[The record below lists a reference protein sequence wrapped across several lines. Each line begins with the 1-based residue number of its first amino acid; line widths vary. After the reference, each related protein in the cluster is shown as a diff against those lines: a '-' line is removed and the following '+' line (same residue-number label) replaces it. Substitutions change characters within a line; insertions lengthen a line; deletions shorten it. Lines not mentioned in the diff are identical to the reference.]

1 MKNNKRGRGR
11 PIGTG
16 LDDGPTLKKV
26 ADMIVVNPS
35 LRPTTAI
42 RRTLGAPGES
52 TIRRLQVKWKA
63 VVVEYLADA
72 RDRRAV
78 ALTPARRTG
87 ASYSPRTARQLAQA
101 HKALQDALGGT
112 SLRAVHEEMNSPGQR
127 AALEYMN
134 SPAFRAAQKAMC
146 RYEDNPATRALWEAQ
161 NSPAMRAIEQVW
173 DSPDMRAIKELQN
186 SPAMRVYRELQDSPA
201 MRVARALGGYNF

>member
-1 MKNNKRGRGR
+1 MKNSKRGRGR

-42 RRTLGAPGES
+42 RRTLGAPGGS

-63 VVVEYLADA
+63 VAVEYLTDA

-78 ALTPARRTG
+78 ALTPARRSG
-87 ASYSPRTARQLAQA
+87 ASYSPQTARQLAQA
-101 HKALQDALGGT
+101 HKALQDALGG
-112 SLRAVHEEMNSPGQR
+112 SGLRAAHEAMTSPVQR

-134 SPAFRAAQKAMC
+134 SPAFQAAQKAMC
-146 RYEDNPATRALWEAQ
+146 RHEDNPATRALWEAQ
-161 NSPAMRAIEQVW
+161 NNPEMRAI
-173 DSPDMRAIKELQN
+173 RELQN
-186 SPAMRVYRELQDSPA
+186 SPAMRLYRELQDSPA
-201 MRVARALGGYNF
+201 MRAARALGGYNY

>member
-1 MKNNKRGRGR
+1 MKNSKRGRGR
-11 PIGTG
+11 PIGSG
-16 LDDGPTLKKV
+16 LDDGPTLKTV

-42 RRTLGAPGES
+42 RRTLGTPGES

-63 VVVEYLADA
+63 VAAEYLADA

-78 ALTPARRTG
+78 TLTPARRAG
-87 ASYSPRTARQLAQA
+87 ASYTPQTARQLAQA
-101 HKALQDALGGT
+101 HRAMQEALGSSG
-112 SLRAVHEEMNSPGQR
+112 LRAVQQAMNSPAQR

-134 SPAFRAAQKAMC
+134 SPAFRAAQEAMGPIK
-146 RYEDNPATRALWEAQ
+146 DSPAARALWEAQ

-173 DSPDMRAIKELQN
+173 DRPEMRAIRELQN
-186 SPAMRVYRELQDSPA
+186 SPAMRLHRELQDSPA
-201 MRVARALGGYNF
+201 MKVARALGGYNF